1 AELEIFGDIPSGVWH
16 STANANFHR
25 KSGCPFTIPL
35 PFGQP
40 TAGGRHF
47 VNLPGLAC
55 SGPCVRASA
64 MNRFYLYV
72 AMAFVTTFVGVSW
85 AARGFPV
92 GLSGPENSSRP
103 EIVQPLPALVKS
115 TFGDEHAKQYE
126 RKMWE
131 AQHTA

>member
-1 AELEIFGDIPSGVWH
+1 
-16 STANANFHR
+16 
-25 KSGCPFTIPL
+25 
-35 PFGQP
+35 
-40 TAGGRHF
+40 
-47 VNLPGLAC
+47 
-55 SGPCVRASA
+55 
-64 MNRFYLYV
+64 
-72 AMAFVTTFVGVSW
+72 MAFVTTFVGVSW

-131 AQHTA
+131 AQHTAQSERRPALDKLRLDRCRPLTPMRCRRAAIPRSRT